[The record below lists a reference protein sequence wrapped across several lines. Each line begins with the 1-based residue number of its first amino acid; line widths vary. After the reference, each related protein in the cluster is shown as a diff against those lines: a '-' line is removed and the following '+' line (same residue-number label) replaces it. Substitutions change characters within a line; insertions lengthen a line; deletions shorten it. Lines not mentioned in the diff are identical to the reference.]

1 MGLEFTVALPN
12 DDGRPRR
19 RSKVITPERAA
30 ALVSGGQTVALG
42 GWTFY
47 NTPMAVIRAVI
58 RAGVSG
64 VRLVSSPG
72 AIGPDL
78 LIAAGCVAELA
89 TPFIT
94 MEQFGLAPAFRRAV
108 ARQALTVSEIDGP
121 ALAASLRAAAD
132 DLPFGLIHNLGTDL
146 PSVNPAMYRPFR
158 HEFADGEDLFA
169 VPAVVPDV
177 ALIHAQRGDAYGNLQ
192 YLGATFFDQLIARA
206 ARVVIAQVDELVSS
220 EALTERPRSTKIPGF
235 EVDAVVPVERGCHP
249 CGSQGHYLADLD
261 HLQTYA
267 RLAADEAGQ
276 RKYLDQFVFGC
287 ADEAAYQHAIA
298 EAPA

>member
-1 MGLEFTVALPN
+1 MGTEFSVTPA
-12 DDGRPRR
+12 DDGRAR
-19 RSKVITPERAA
+19 RSKVMTPGQAA
-30 ALVSGGQTVALG
+30 ALVSSGHTVALG

-58 RAGVSG
+58 RAGATG
-64 VRLVSSPG
+64 LRLVSSPG

-78 LIAAGCVAELA
+78 LIASGGVAEIA

-108 ARQALTVSEIDGP
+108 ARGTLAVSEMDGP

-146 PSVNPAMYRPFR
+146 PRVNPAMYRPFR
-158 HEFADGEDLFA
+158 HELADSQDLFA

-206 ARVVIAQVDELVSS
+206 ARVVIAQVDEVVSP
-220 EALTERPRSTKIPGF
+220 ETLAEQPRLTKIAGF
-235 EVDAVVPVERGCHP
+235 QVDAVVPVGHGCHP
-249 CGSQGHYLADLD
+249 CGSQGSYPADLD
-261 HLQTYA
+261 HLQAYA

-276 RKYLDQFVFGC
+276 RKYLDQFVLGC
-287 ADEAAYQHAIA
+287 ADEAAYQLAIT

>member
-1 MGLEFTVALPN
+1 VTHPSDTERDA
-12 DDGRPRR
+12 GRPSR
-19 RSKVITPERAA
+19 RSKVITPEQAA
-30 ALVSGGQTVALG
+30 ALLADGQTVALG

-58 RAGVSG
+58 RARVGG
-64 VRLVSSPG
+64 LRLVSSPG

-78 LIAAGCVAELA
+78 LIAAGCLTELA

-94 MEQFGLAPAFRRAV
+94 MEQFGLAPAFRAAV
-108 ARQALTVSEIDGP
+108 AGGALTVSEIDGP

-146 PSVNPAMYRPFR
+146 PHVNPTMYRPFR
-158 HEFADGEDLFA
+158 HEYADGEDLYA

-220 EALTERPRSTKIPGF
+220 EQLTDRPRSTKIPGF
-235 EVDAVVPVERGCHP
+235 QVQAVVPVERGCHP
-249 CGSQGHYLADLD
+249 CGSQGHYQADIG
-261 HLQTYA
+261 HLQNYA
-267 RLAADEAGQ
+267 RLAVDEAGR
-276 RKYLDQFVFGC
+276 RKYLDQFVLGC
-287 ADEAAYQHAIA
+287 ADETAYQRALT
-298 EAPA
+298 EA